1 MRQYRERLHVPTLW
15 WLIPI
20 LATASVWL
28 AVHHVYGPRVSIPV
42 ATAVL
47 LLCSAGLIGYGRALV
62 AVEADGFVAGR
73 ARLPMWAVGEVTAL
87 DGPSARAARG
97 PESDP
102 RAFLLVRGYVAGM
115 VRVVVADHADPVP
128 YWLVS
133 TRHPD
138 QLSAALSAARDAV
151 G

>member
-1 MRQYRERLHVPTLW
+1 
-15 WLIPI
+15 
-20 LATASVWL
+20 
-28 AVHHVYGPRVSIPV
+28 
-42 ATAVL
+42 
-47 LLCSAGLIGYGRALV
+47 
-62 AVEADGFVAGR
+62 
-73 ARLPMWAVGEVTAL
+73 
-87 DGPSARAARG
+87 
-97 PESDP
+97 
-102 RAFLLVRGYVAGM
+102 LVRGYVAGM